1 MDRKRLAII
10 LLGIAGV
17 IVIGVI
23 ALAMGPILFPPQK
36 AAVTPTPAPTT
47 IAKPTATPTQVANKL
62 SPLIFGTNLG
72 LFTSS
77 DQVIT
82 SQGTQTLMQ
91 QMHVQ
96 IVRMPTR
103 SSLPDSVNTQ
113 AAQAIKNIGA
123 VPLVALRGSQSPNVA
138 QVLTDDTRMIN
149 VMNQVF
155 PNTTVYY
162 EFGNEDDLNGIP
174 MADYITRWNL
184 LVPQFKK
191 LTPHGKWI
199 GPVSFQYNQK
209 NINEFLQQANP
220 RADAIS
226 WHEYTCS
233 YKNTPDK
240 CLTGLDKWPTH
251 ITGARQT
258 MQSAIHTELPI
269 MITEWNYASDQS
281 IQSNGQ
287 PYNDGMWNNDTF
299 MKQWTTKA
307 IQTLEDNHVFASMQ
321 YSVTNT
327 ANPMINN
334 GGTMTMQGS
343 TFQSLYEQTIG
354 NKK

>member
-10 LLGIAGV
+10 LFGIAGV

-23 ALAMGPILFPPQK
+23 ALAVSPILFPSKPTAVATPTPQPTAK
-36 AAVTPTPAPTT
+36 PTLAPTPTPA
-47 IAKPTATPTQVANKL
+47 AL

-72 LFTSS
+72 LFDGN

-82 SQGTQTLMQ
+82 NQGDQALMK

-103 SSLPDSVNTQ
+103 SNLSDSVDTQ
-113 AAQAIKNIGA
+113 AAQAIKNVGA
-123 VPLVALRGSQSPNVA
+123 VPLVALRGSQSPNVP
-138 QVLTDDTRMIN
+138 QVLADDTRMIN
-149 VMNQVF
+149 IMNQVF
-155 PNTTVYY
+155 PNETVYY
-162 EFGNEDDLNGIP
+162 EFGNEDDLQGVHI
-174 MADYITRWNL
+174 ADYIARWNL
-184 LVPQFKK
+184 LVPQLKK

-199 GPVSFQYNQK
+199 GPVSFQYNHK
-209 NINEFLQQANP
+209 NLNEFLQQANP

-233 YKNTPDK
+233 YKDTPDK
-240 CLTGLDKWPTH
+240 CLAGIDKWPAH
-251 ITGARQT
+251 ISDANQT
-258 MQSAIHTELPI
+258 MQSDIHTQLPI

-281 IQSNGQ
+281 VQSNGQ
-287 PYNDGMWNNDTF
+287 PHDDGMWNNDSF

-307 IQTLEDNHVFASMQ
+307 IQTLANNHVFASMQ

-327 ANPMINN
+327 ALPMINN
-334 GGTMTMQGS
+334 SGAMTTQGT
-343 TFQSLYEQTIG
+343 TFQSLYEQMIG

>member
-1 MDRKRLAII
+1 MDRKRLAMILFGVAAII
-10 LLGIAGV
+10 V
-17 IVIGVI
+17 VGVI
-23 ALAMGPILFPPQK
+23 ALAVSPMLFPRPT
-36 AAVTPTPAPTT
+36 AVITPTPSQA
-47 IAKPTATPTQVANKL
+47 ATPTVAATPTPANKL
-62 SPLIFGTNLG
+62 SPLIFGTNMG
-72 LFTSS
+72 LFTAN

-82 SQGTQTLMQ
+82 SPGTQNLMQ

-103 SSLPDSVNTQ
+103 SSLSDAVNMQ
-113 AAQAIKNIGA
+113 AAQAIKAINA

-138 QVLTDDTRMIN
+138 QVLADDTRMIN

-155 PNTTVYY
+155 PDTTVYY
-162 EFGNEDDLNGIP
+162 EFGNEDDLNGIHI
-174 MADYITRWNL
+174 ADYITRWNL
-184 LVPQFKK
+184 LVPQLKK

-199 GPVSFQYNQK
+199 GPVSFQYNHK
-209 NINEFLQQANP
+209 NINEFLLQANP

-233 YKNTPDK
+233 DKNTPDK
-240 CLTGLDKWPTH
+240 CLAGIDKWPAH
-251 ITGARQT
+251 ISDANQT
-258 MQSAIHTELPI
+258 MQSAIHTKLPI

-287 PYNDGMWNNDTF
+287 PYNDGMWNNDAF

-307 IQTLEDNHVFASMQ
+307 IQTLANNNVFASMQ

-327 ANPMINN
+327 AIPMISN
-334 GGTMTMQGS
+334 GGTMTAQGS
-343 TFQSLYEQTIG
+343 TFQSLYEQMIG
-354 NKK
+354 NKKS